1 MKTQND
7 KNDSKCAIQN
17 FFKYILYYFMQH
29 LMVQDA
35 NKQQKNNSLKKE
47 TPWNDQ
53 WFWTGTFIQKSYLKK
68 RDGHKNGPTKLQK
81 KTQ

>member
-35 NKQQKNNSLKKE
+35 NKQTKK
-47 TPWNDQ
+47 Q
-53 WFWTGTFIQKSYLKK
+53 
-68 RDGHKNGPTKLQK
+68 
-81 KTQ
+81 